1 MKKEMNSRDHPV
13 RENYRQLMRHELK
26 GNAREPPEKP
36 TCTEYPECEG
46 CPYPAHGFVC
56 WPGNCMKKQMETV
69 TAVRP
74 VLPPAAMPAALSM

>member
-13 RENYRQLMRHELK
+13 RENYRQLMRHEFK

-56 WPGNCMKKQMETV
+56 WPGNCMKKQMETIQ
-69 TAVRP
+69 RRNEKCE
-74 VLPPAAMPAALSM
+74 